1 MVEIIYGDHYKQAEL
16 AGKSVAEARGQYQDE
31 FGIPSKAQAKLNDK
45 WVKTKREADT
55 ELSDDDQL
63 CFAEKSRKGFILV
76 SALLVALAVTGGV
89 FAYGAITG
97 TIVGVGIG
105 RPVFM
110 NVTPGVAPNWT
121 VFTGHTGNIT
131 AQNGTFTMSAA
142 TGFSGDVVVRAM
154 FMNPPALRQAYSALT
169 LNITVRDNVTPFTFR
184 GSGILTLY
192 DPVVSIPVGN
202 YTAGATL
209 RLDIASGYYV
219 SHPTTWPTGAH
230 NPIFLVRI
238 VER

>member
-16 AGKSVAEARGQYQDE
+16 AGKSVAEAREQYQDE

-55 ELSDDDQL
+55 ELSDDDTL
-63 CFAEKSRKGFILV
+63 SFAEKSRKGFILV
-76 SALLVALAVTGGV
+76 SALLVALAITGGV

-121 VFTGHTGNIT
+121 VFASYTGNIT
-131 AQNGTFTMSAA
+131 AQNGTFTMRAA
-142 TGFSGDVVVRAM
+142 TGFTGDVVVRAM

-169 LNITVRDNVTPFTFR
+169 LNITVRELPGLALR

-192 DPVVSIPVGN
+192 DPVVSIPVGG
-202 YTAGATL
+202 YAAGATL

-219 SHPTTWPTGAH
+219 SHPTWPTGAH

>member
-1 MVEIIYGDHYKQAEL
+1 MVEIIYGEHYKQAEL

-76 SALLVALAVTGGV
+76 GALLVALAVTGGV

-97 TIVGVGIG
+97 TIVGIVTA

-110 NVTPGVAPNWT
+110 NVTPAVAPNWT
-121 VFTGHTGNIT
+121 VFASHTGNIT
-131 AQNGTFTMSAA
+131 AHNGTFNMTAA
-142 TGFSGDVVVRAM
+142 IGFSGDVVVRAS
-154 FMNPPALRQAYSALT
+154 FLNPPTLKQAYNNLV
-169 LNITVRDNVTPFTFR
+169 LNMTIRDAISPFTVR
-184 GSGILTLY
+184 GSGLLTLA
-192 DPVVSIPVGN
+192 DPEVAIPVGG
-202 YTAGATL
+202 YAAGATL
-209 RLDIASGYYV
+209 RVDIAGGYYV
-219 SHPTTWPTGAH
+219 SHHTWPAGAED
-230 NPIFLVRI
+230 PVFLVTIDHR
-238 VER
+238 